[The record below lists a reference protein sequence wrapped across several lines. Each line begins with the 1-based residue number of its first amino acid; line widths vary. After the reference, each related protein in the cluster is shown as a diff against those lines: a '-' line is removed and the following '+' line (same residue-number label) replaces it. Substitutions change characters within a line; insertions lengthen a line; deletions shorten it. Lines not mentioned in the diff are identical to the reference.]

1 MYDVA
6 NNEQIDDMRSG
17 GMAMGS
23 PGKNA
28 KIKVVASVVRVMA
41 TFIAAAVHSTI
52 ICIGIS
58 SGTKK

>member
-6 NNEQIDDMRSG
+6 NNEQSDAIKSG
-17 GMAMGS
+17 GIAIAS

-28 KIKVVASVVRVMA
+28 KIKVVASVVLVMA
-41 TFIAAAVHSTI
+41 TFIAAAVHRTTI
-52 ICIGIS
+52 CTGTE